1 MRDRMG
7 IYRGSHGAHIQN
19 VTRTSFGTYN
29 LIHQFGASLT
39 SDLAQDAGTQEVTLA
54 FNKGP
59 IQYNAFR
66 QEVKVLMEQVA
77 EQMYLAHASFWQRK
91 LGLCT
96 GKEFVLRL
104 PLPVGKLA
112 LPEGHQHVCWD
123 RASRERNHRE
133 TWQAAAGYT
142 SVVTHLAVRHTYH
155 PFLFFQ
161 DGNKRD
167 GITEE
172 EESWR
177 SRDL

>member
-7 IYRGSHGAHIQN
+7 IYRGSHGVHIQI

-91 LGLCT
+91 LGLCA

-112 LPEGHQHVCWD
+112 LQEVISMFAGTGRVGK
-123 RASRERNHRE
+123 E
-133 TWQAAAGYT
+133 TI
-142 SVVTHLAVRHTYH
+142 V
-155 PFLFFQ
+155 
-161 DGNKRD
+161 KR
-167 GITEE
+167 GKLLMGT
-172 EESWR
+172 R
-177 SRDL
+177 VL